1 MTGEV
6 SAPGRST
13 VVLAAMAVLIL
24 AAASTVGLIW
34 FTSGSGTTVT
44 SGCSPSH
51 PAGARL
57 DVELADM
64 GMGGMMAATPMRATL
79 RLSTDQVAS
88 GTVTIVAHNSGRLV
102 HELVVLPLPSDGAG
116 TRPIGAD
123 DTVDETGSLGEASKS
138 CAAGSGDGIT
148 PGSAGWVTL
157 HVHPGRYEL
166 VCNESGHY
174 RVGMFSALTVS

>member
-1 MTGEV
+1 MTAER

-13 VVLAAMAVLIL
+13 IVLAAIAVLIL
-24 AAASTVGLIW
+24 AAASTAGVIW
-34 FTSGSGTTVT
+34 FTSGSETTVA

-51 PAGARL
+51 PTGARL

-102 HELVVLPLPSDGAG
+102 HELVVLPLPTDGAG
-116 TRPIGAD
+116 TRAIGTD
-123 DTVDETGSLGEASKS
+123 DKVNESGSLGEASKS

-157 HVHPGRYEL
+157 HLHAGRYEL
-166 VCNESGHY
+166 VCNEPGHY
-174 RVGMFSALTVS
+174 RVGMFSALTVT